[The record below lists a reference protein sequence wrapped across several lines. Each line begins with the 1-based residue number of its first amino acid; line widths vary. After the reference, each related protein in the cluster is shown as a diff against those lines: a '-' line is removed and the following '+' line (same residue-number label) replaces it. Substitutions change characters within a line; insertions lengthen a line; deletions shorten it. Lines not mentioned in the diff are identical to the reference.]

1 MTTQRVDISVFG
13 RSFRVN
19 CPTQQ
24 KEALELAALDLDNRL
39 TELKNRT
46 GVSNVEQLVF
56 IAALNVCHELAQERT
71 KTAEYAHSM
80 EARIR
85 LLQDTI
91 EQALLQHTTVDSL
104 AKHQSEYTI
113 PEFTT
118 QVADIPPSLPEQVSG
133 SDVFSDAESF
143 EQTEI
148 NQNQEN
154 EL

>member
-19 CPTQQ
+19 CPTEQ
-24 KEALELAALDLDNRL
+24 KEALELAALDLDTRL

-71 KTAEYAHSM
+71 KTADFAHTM

-85 LLQDTI
+85 LLQSTI
-91 EQALLQHTTVDSL
+91 EQALLQHTTVDNLDQL
-104 AKHQSEYTI
+104 ASIPDFLATTAPSDHDLLSQPNETI
-113 PEFTT
+113 P
-118 QVADIPPSLPEQVSG
+118 
-133 SDVFSDAESF
+133 SD
-143 EQTEI
+143 
-148 NQNQEN
+148 NN
-154 EL
+154 EAPQS